1 MYEKYAVQVKKTLI
15 LATLLVLLLTPVLAQ
30 DVLDNDDLTSLSLED
45 LMNVNVTSV
54 SKKPQRL
61 LDAAS
66 AIYVITQEDIRRSGA
81 RTIPDLLRMVP
92 GIQVARMDA
101 NKWAITSRGFNGR
114 FANKLLVMI
123 DGRSVYTPAF
133 SGVIWEVKDTL
144 LEDIDRIE
152 VIRGPGATLWGAN
165 AVNGVISIIT
175 KKANDTQGG
184 LVNTGI
190 GTEEQGFGGARYG
203 GKVGEDVNYRVYMKY
218 FNRDNTETAGD
229 TEGHDDW
236 RMGRGGFRVD
246 WDKGVNDKL
255 TFQGDYYDGTAGQ
268 RVTVPDLST
277 TSLYRRIDENIDLS
291 GGNFLFRWNRIL
303 NEESD
308 LSLQFYYDRTERNEF
323 VIEEIRDTFDI
334 DLQHRFHL
342 PLNNEVLW
350 GGRFRFTTDDV
361 DGSST
366 LSVSETSRE
375 DPLFSAF
382 VQDEITLIPDKLYLT
397 LGSKIEHNNYTGIE
411 VQPSSRILYTPSAKH
426 TVWGAVSRAVRTPS
440 RLEHTIRLNQVPFA
454 PGSLFPGSPATMGII
469 TGDNNF
475 DSEVITAFEIG
486 YRTQPTNRLFF
497 DAAAFYNVYYDLLTI
512 ENGTPAPPDFSVPAF
527 VRNKMNGDA
536 YGVELAARWQALE
549 WWNIKGSYSYMK
561 LQLHTSGDSTDTF
574 SEDGAEDDIPNHQ
587 FSFRSMMD
595 LPGDLEFDSW
605 IRYVDSVPS
614 VDVDSYITLDAR
626 LGWNLTEKIE
636 LSIVGRNLLEKR
648 HKEYGPSSIINTQV
662 TDIER
667 SVYASITWRH

>member
-1 MYEKYAVQVKKTLI
+1 MKNTQCKFKKTLI
-15 LATLLVLLLTPVLAQ
+15 LTTLLVFLCTPVLAQ
-30 DVLDNDDLTSLSLED
+30 DILKNDDLTSLSLED

-61 LDAAS
+61 IDAAS

-144 LEDIDRIE
+144 FEDIDRIE
-152 VIRGPGATLWGAN
+152 VIRGPGGTLWGAN
-165 AVNGVISIIT
+165 AVNGVINVIT
-175 KKANDTQGG
+175 KKAGDTQGG

-190 GTEEQGFGGARYG
+190 GTEEQGFGGVRYG
-203 GKVGEDVNYRVYMKY
+203 GKVGEDVNYRVYLKY
-218 FNRDNTETAGD
+218 FNRDNTESAGSI
-229 TEGHDDW
+229 EGHDDW

-246 WDKGVNDKL
+246 WDKGRNDTL

-268 RVTVPDLST
+268 RVTVPDLSIS
-277 TSLYRRIDENIDLS
+277 SLFKRIDEDIDLS

-308 LSLQFYYDRTERNEF
+308 LSLQFYYDRTERKEF

-334 DLQHRFHL
+334 DFQHRFPM

-350 GGRFRFTTDDV
+350 GIRFRFTTDDV
-361 DGSST
+361 NGSSI
-366 LSVSETSRE
+366 LSVPETSRE

-382 VQDEITLIPDKLYLT
+382 VQDEITLIPDKLYFT

-411 VQPSSRILYTPSAKH
+411 VQPSARILFKPSTKH
-426 TVWGAVSRAVRTPS
+426 TVWGSVSRAVRTPS
-440 RLEHTIRLNQVPFA
+440 RLEHTIHLNQVPFA
-454 PGSLFPGSPATMGII
+454 PGSLFPGSPATLGII

-475 DSEVITAFEIG
+475 DAEVLTAFEIG
-486 YRTQPTNRLFF
+486 YRTQPTNRLSF
-497 DAAAFYNVYYDLLTI
+497 DATAFYNVYYDLQTL
-512 ENGTPAPPDFSVPAF
+512 ENGTPAPPDFSIPFF

-536 YGVELAARWQALE
+536 YGVELAARWQALD

-561 LQLHTSGDSTDTF
+561 LNLHIEGDSSDTI
-574 SEDGAEDDIPNHQ
+574 SEDGFEDDIPNHQ
-587 FSFRSMMD
+587 FSIRSMMN
-595 LPGDLEFDSW
+595 LPGDLELDSW

-667 SVYASITWRH
+667 SVYASITLQY

>member
-1 MYEKYAVQVKKTLI
+1 MENTHNKFNNILI
-15 LATLLVLLLTPVLAQ
+15 LVTFLVLVPTFIQAQ
-30 DVLDNDDLTSLSLED
+30 NIFGEEDLTSLSLED
-45 LMNVNVTSV
+45 LMNINVTSV
-54 SKKPQRL
+54 SKRPQKL
-61 LDAAS
+61 IDAAS

-165 AVNGVISIIT
+165 AVNGVINIIT
-175 KKANDTQGG
+175 KNANDTHGS

-218 FNRDNTETAGD
+218 FNRDNTETAGG

-277 TSLYRRIDENIDLS
+277 TSLSRRIDEDIDLS

-308 LSLQFYYDRTERNEF
+308 LSLQFYYDRTERSEF

-334 DLQHRFHL
+334 DFQHRFHMSL
-342 PLNNEVLW
+342 KNEVLW
-350 GGRFRFTTDDV
+350 GTRFRFTTDDIR
-361 DGSST
+361 GSNT

-382 VQDEITLIPDKLYLT
+382 VQDEITLIPDKLYFT

-411 VQPSSRILYTPSAKH
+411 VQPSARILFKPSTKH
-426 TVWGAVSRAVRTPS
+426 TVWGAISRAVRTPS
-440 RLEHTIRLNQVPFA
+440 RLEHTISLNKEA
-454 PGSLFPGSPATMGII
+454 ISAGSLFVGSPATLGII

-475 DSEVITAFEIG
+475 DSEVLTAFEFG
-486 YRTQPTNRLFF
+486 YRTQPTNHISF
-497 DAAAFYNVYYDLLTI
+497 DAAAFYNVYYDLLTL
-512 ENGTPAPPDFSVPAF
+512 EKGTPAAPDFSVPVF

-536 YGVELAARWQALE
+536 YGIELAARWQALE

-561 LQLHTSGDSTDTF
+561 LQLHTEGYSNDTIT
-574 SEDGAEDDIPNHQ
+574 EDGAEDDIPNHQ
-587 FSFRSMMD
+587 FSIRSMMD
-595 LPGDLEFDSW
+595 LPGNLEFDTW

-614 VDVDSYITLDAR
+614 VNVDSYITLDAR

-636 LSIVGRNLLEKR
+636 LSIVGRNLLENR
-648 HKEYGPSSIINTQV
+648 HKEYGSSAIINTQV
-662 TDIER
+662 TGIER
-667 SVYASITWRH
+667 SVFASITWRH